1 MAFDEN
7 TPLLPIGSHTRVST
21 QQTPSLALRITQVG
35 CAMVWCLFA
44 AGPVFG
50 FAALKPVLISQG
62 VYKEACEVGT
72 GSVPSILEAACVEQ
86 DLKLN
91 RMFTYAAVITNAT
104 ALLVGPILDNY
115 GPRVTGIIGSF
126 ILAMASLLLSNGS
139 SIKSFDAYLFGY
151 IALAFGGPF
160 VFISCFQLANSFPG
174 RSGLILALLTGAFD
188 TSSALF
194 LFYRVVYQNNY
205 ISNLTLKTFFS
216 YYLVVPLFILLCQF
230 FIMPHRSYKT
240 IETLAKEAETGL
252 DEHGLPMNPHD
263 SRYQPDEI
271 ADRET
276 DRARRGSVVS
286 AKSVY
291 EEIADHQLKEAS
303 GGIFGVLHSVPLYE
317 QFKSPWWYLMCMFT
331 TIQMLRINYF
341 VATIASQMEY
351 YFNPEI
357 AIRINKFF
365 DIALPLGG
373 IISIPFIGLILD
385 NLQTYKILMILLTV
399 STSIGLFGMTCNQVL
414 QYIGIL
420 LLVLYR
426 PFYYTA
432 VSDYCVKVFGYANF
446 GTVYGAIIF
455 ISGMMNIS
463 QTLLDNATHFQFGN
477 DPTPINTLL
486 VTLTVLSSGSML
498 LYIKHQEKAL
508 IRAHVIED
516 AIDPN
521 FL

>member
-1 MAFDEN
+1 
-7 TPLLPIGSHTRVST
+7 
-21 QQTPSLALRITQVG
+21 
-35 CAMVWCLFA
+35 
-44 AGPVFG
+44 
-50 FAALKPVLISQG
+50 
-62 VYKEACEVGT
+62 
-72 GSVPSILEAACVEQ
+72 
-86 DLKLN
+86 
-91 RMFTYAAVITNAT
+91 
-104 ALLVGPILDNY
+104 
-115 GPRVTGIIGSF
+115 
-126 ILAMASLLLSNGS
+126 
-139 SIKSFDAYLFGY
+139 
-151 IALAFGGPF
+151 
-160 VFISCFQLANSFPG
+160 
-174 RSGLILALLTGAFD
+174 
-188 TSSALF
+188 
-194 LFYRVVYQNNY
+194 
-205 ISNLTLKTFFS
+205 
-216 YYLVVPLFILLCQF
+216 
-230 FIMPHRSYKT
+230 
-240 IETLAKEAETGL
+240 
-252 DEHGLPMNPHD
+252 
-263 SRYQPDEI
+263 
-271 ADRET
+271 
-276 DRARRGSVVS
+276 
-286 AKSVY
+286 
-291 EEIADHQLKEAS
+291 
-303 GGIFGVLHSVPLYE
+303 
-317 QFKSPWWYLMCMFT
+317 MCMFT

-486 VTLTVLSSGSML
+486 VTLTVLSGGSML